1 MGISPNHGSGSADP
15 ETLIWIKPRLKAMR
29 FPPVGTGA
37 FTAMPYAT
45 NDELPPRIRR
55 HLPRHAQDIFRESF
69 NSAWRTYGAR
79 EPDRREEIANRVAWA
94 AVKMSYRKVG
104 DDWVPHG

>member
-1 MGISPNHGSGSADP
+1 MGESSNHGSGSADP
-15 ETLIWIKPRLKAMR
+15 GTLIWIKPRLKAMR

-55 HLPRHAQDIFRESF
+55 HLSMRGIS
-69 NSAWRTYGAR
+69 SANPSTALG
-79 EPDRREEIANRVAWA
+79 EPMERGSPIAGRRSQTVSPGR
-94 AVKMSYRKVG
+94 R
-104 DDWVPHG
+104 